1 MSHQVVVFCLL
12 VLSLKASVIFSLN
25 QAQHGAYFQW
35 KSQNA
40 RSY

>member
-1 MSHQVVVFCLL
+1 MSYHVVVFYLL
-12 VLSLKASVIFSLN
+12 VVSLKASVIFSLN

-35 KSQNA
+35 KSQYA